1 MLQKSPKKIKMKSF
15 NKSLT
20 TLSLALISTQTLAA
34 GFQLNSQSATGL
46 GRAYAGDAVIAD
58 NASAMARNPASMA
71 LFKTTELSLGAMV
84 LDTDVTLKDAQYKQR
99 IGLGA
104 NDFATVDVPDV
115 SDISGTSI
123 APNIFIV
130 HPIDGQWTVGFG
142 AYSNFA
148 TTTKYDSDF
157 TASIFGGT
165 TKVRSVNL
173 QSSVAYRINEQVSIG
188 AGLDVILAS
197 GELYRESNSTVALD
211 IEADGTALGWHVGM
225 VYELDANNRF
235 GLSYRYSPTIATK
248 GDFTIGVENLDNDT
262 LDIPLPSMAE
272 FSGYHQL
279 TPQTAVHYSAQFI
292 QWSSFDV
299 LATDK
304 YSGTGGVFKQYD
316 WRNTWHLSVGATH
329 QLNKQWTIRTGYMYD
344 MGAVDQIKS
353 IAIPDSDR
361 QWFSA
366 GFSYTMDANSTI
378 DFGLTYLMGKDTQV
392 EEQQFHP
399 NNAELVVAQV
409 NATTRA
415 NALLYGLQYNH
426 QF

>member
-1 MLQKSPKKIKMKSF
+1 MLSKSPKKIKMKLF
-15 NKSLT
+15 NKSLI

-71 LFKTTELSLGAMV
+71 LFKTTELSLGAII
-84 LDTDVTLKDAQYKQR
+84 LDTDVTLKNSEFTFFNGTDYT
-99 IGLGA
+99 
-104 NDFATVDVPDV
+104 TVDLADV
-115 SDISGTSI
+115 NDISGTNV

-130 HPIDGQWTVGFG
+130 HPIDEQWTVGFG

-157 TASIFGGT
+157 AASIFGGT
-165 TKVRSVNL
+165 TVVSSVNL

-188 AGLDVILAS
+188 VGLDVILAS
-197 GELYRESNSTVALD
+197 GELHRETETGAGTYTALD
-211 IEADGTALGWHVGM
+211 IEADGIGLGWHVGV

-235 GLSYRYSPTIATK
+235 GLSYRYSPTIATD
-248 GDFTIGVENLDNDT
+248 GDFTIANMQFDNDT

-272 FSGYHQL
+272 FSGFHQL
-279 TPQTAVHYSAQFI
+279 TAQTAVHYSAQFI
-292 QWSSFDV
+292 QWSNFDV
-299 LATDK
+299 LATDQFV
-304 YSGTGGVFKQYD
+304 GPGGVIKEYN

-329 QLNKQWTIRTGYMYD
+329 KLNKQWTIRTGYMYD

-366 GFSYTMDANSTI
+366 GFSYTMASNSTI

-392 EEQQFHP
+392 EEQQLSSSG
-399 NNAELVVAQV
+399 ALLAQV

-415 NALLYGLQYNH
+415 NALLYGLQYNY